1 MASVSIG
8 DQINDFIENEQ
19 WVKAR
24 ALIEKELKREPDS
37 HWLLTQLAETYYEQR
52 LYKKALGPLLK
63 SLDIVADCPLTLWH
77 LAGTLDAL
85 GYYTGALRIF
95 TWLLESQKTSSDDPC
110 WESAAWTDALKTDCV
125 YRIGICLQHLGRMDK
140 AEACFRRYVNLLLVG
155 AAGAYPIGDAM
166 DRIRELGGGKPNLVT
181 SELRK
186 TADWVL
192 KTNGKPATPSRP
204 PTLDRK
210 KLRQL
215 QKA

>member
-1 MASVSIG
+1 MATVSTG
-8 DQINDFIENEQ
+8 DQIDGLIKSEQ
-19 WVKAR
+19 WAKAR

-37 HWLLTQLAETYYEQR
+37 HWLLTQLGETYYEQR
-52 LYKKALGPLLK
+52 QYKKALGLLLK

-85 GYYTGALRIF
+85 GYHTGALRIF
-95 TWLLESQKTSSDDPC
+95 TWLLESRKTSGDDPC

-125 YRIGICLQHLGRMDK
+125 YRIGICLQHLARKDR
-140 AEACFRRYVNLLLVG
+140 AEACFRRYVDLLLAG
-155 AAGAYPIGDAM
+155 AAGSYPIDDAVK
-166 DRIRELGGGKPNLVT
+166 RIRELARGKPDAVE

-192 KTNGKPATPSRP
+192 KTNGKSATPSGP
-204 PTLDRK
+204 PSLDRR